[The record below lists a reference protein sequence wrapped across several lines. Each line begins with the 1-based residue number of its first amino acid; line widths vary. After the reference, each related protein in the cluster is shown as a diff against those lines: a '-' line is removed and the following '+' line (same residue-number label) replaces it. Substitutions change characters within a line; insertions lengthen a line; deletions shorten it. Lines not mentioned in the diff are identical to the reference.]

1 MQTPDLRNE
10 APVSAPGASEVSH
23 PQTTLWENLLWT
35 VPSVSG
41 IGNRFEKQFLLHVLE
56 GLCCMLGSEAAA
68 WATCISRKP
77 GTGFRALFF
86 HDSQIWLCLD

>member
-41 IGNRFEKQFLLHVLE
+41 IGSRFEKQFLLHVLE

-68 WATCISRKP
+68 WATCHLQKTRDRLSRTLFLRFP
-77 GTGFRALFF
+77 DLALP
-86 HDSQIWLCLD
+86 